1 MVKNGE
7 HNFHSGCVRCGAHSA
22 LIFISPAI
30 LLALSTASG
39 THMDATYRDSEARE
53 PNWPVRSPDT
63 LFDSSLGVSSVAKKI
78 VKGLVFFTGSSQ
90 LNFIFNHELVYWHK
104 FLGFQTKPNH

>member
-30 LLALSTASG
+30 LLALSTASV

-78 VKGLVFFTGSSQ
+78 LKGFFLRTTYLMEVVKREGGRALSGLTRQ
-90 LNFIFNHELVYWHK
+90 LNFN
-104 FLGFQTKPNH
+104 